1 MSLKKKFKYV
11 YIISG
16 CIIAMT
22 LIISIFLSIRGMVVF
37 TYTLEQNDK
46 AMNLCNAIADERKLF
61 KTYTEDEQPFALEQ
75 LSNAQKNTQYALS
88 QIPFDY
94 KDMNEEQYIL
104 MQSIYNAYDSYKDIP

>member
-46 AMNLCNAIADERKLF
+46 A
-61 KTYTEDEQPFALEQ
+61 
-75 LSNAQKNTQYALS
+75 TQVV
-88 QIPFDY
+88 
-94 KDMNEEQYIL
+94 
-104 MQSIYNAYDSYKDIP
+104 